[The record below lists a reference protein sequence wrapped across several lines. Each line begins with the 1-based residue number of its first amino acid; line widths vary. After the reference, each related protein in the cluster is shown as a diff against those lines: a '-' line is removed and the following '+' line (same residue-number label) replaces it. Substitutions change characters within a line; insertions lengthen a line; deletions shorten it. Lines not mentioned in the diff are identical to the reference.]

1 MINYQT
7 GDIIKGKISGFED
20 YGIFL
25 NFENGYTGL
34 IHISELSQYFVK
46 DVHEYGSLGEE
57 VTCRI
62 LEVDNVNKKIKCSI
76 KDTDYGKEKDFNIDH
91 GFTPLK
97 IQLPIWM
104 KEKLDQMN
112 GKR

>member
-62 LEVDNVNKKIKCSI
+62 LEVDNKNKKIKTTTISNCMFNVW
-76 KDTDYGKEKDFNIDH
+76 DFNMFYIYDNFH
-91 GFTPLK
+91 NSVRL
-97 IQLPIWM
+97 
-104 KEKLDQMN
+104 
-112 GKR
+112 